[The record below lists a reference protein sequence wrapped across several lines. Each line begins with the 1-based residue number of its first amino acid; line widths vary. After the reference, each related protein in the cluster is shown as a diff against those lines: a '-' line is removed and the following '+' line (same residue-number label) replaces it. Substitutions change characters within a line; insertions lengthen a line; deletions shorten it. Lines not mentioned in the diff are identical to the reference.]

1 MIVEELIGVL
11 GWDLK
16 GEADLKKFKQGL
28 ADAERGMSQFVT
40 RMATFAVAAGTAFA
54 GGAALL
60 GKSVISVSAQFE
72 GYAAT
77 LETIEGSAEG
87 AEKAL
92 NWISDFAK
100 RTPYDVAELTEAFV
114 KLRAYGMDPT
124 TGLLEDLGNA
134 SSAMGKGLMQAV
146 EMIADAS
153 TGEFERLKEFG
164 IRASQAGDEVTF
176 SWTENGKQLSKTVN
190 KTSDEITKFIRDRF
204 GSRFSG
210 AMIRQSKTW
219 DGMMS
224 NLGDSWIDFQRRI
237 GRGGFFDTAKGHLG
251 DLMDY
256 IQRLDDD
263 GTIDRWSKSLSKGL
277 TAGVDAAGAV
287 FGRLRNHFDF
297 LSKWVDENSEVWAK
311 IETGL
316 KLVAAVKFPW
326 LASLLVLED
335 ILTWMEGGD
344 SVIGDFAKSLS
355 ELTGVDAGKIAAI
368 MAALAGGGAAVVA
381 LGGLTPAVR
390 GLAGAVGLFA
400 TGAAAAGTTNLLRL
414 LGAVGV
420 GVAGEAAIV
429 KAGENSIMNDPAK
442 RERTDQGNAWIENMR
457 KKVRG
462 TVYGEGQEGNFDSG
476 RFGSGVAPYI
486 ESDALRNYIDNARKM
501 RGSDAAAAVQNTV
514 NDNSRGPVTV
524 TVNQNVTQAVEAP
537 MAAAKATAAAVRQDA
552 TGLGLT
558 PARYI
563 GGAF

>member
-16 GEADLKKFKQGL
+16 GEADLKRFKQGL

-77 LETIEGSAEG
+77 LETIEGSAEK
-87 AEKAL
+87 AERAL
-92 NWISDFAK
+92 DWISDFAK
-100 RTPYDVAELTEAFV
+100 KTPYEVAELTEAFV
-114 KLRAYGMDPT
+114 RLRAYGLDPT
-124 TGLLEDLGNA
+124 DGLMSTLGDSA
-134 SSAMGKGLMQAV
+134 SAMGKTLMDSV

-153 TGEFERLKEFG
+153 TFSFERLKEFG
-164 IRASQAGDEVTF
+164 ITASQAGDKVTF
-176 SWTENGKQLSKTVN
+176 SWDKNGKTLTKTVKKN
-190 KTSDEITKFIRDRF
+190 GEEIRKFILENMGDRF
-204 GSRFSG
+204 NG

-219 DGMMS
+219 NGMMS

-237 GRGGFFDTAKGHLG
+237 GRGGFFDTAKSHLG
-251 DLMDY
+251 DFIDY

-263 GTIDRWSKSLSKGL
+263 GTIDRWSKSLSNGL
-277 TAGVDAAGAV
+277 TAGVNAAGTV
-287 FGRLRNHFDF
+287 LGRLRSHFDF
-297 LSKWVDENSEVWAK
+297 ISKWVDENSEVWAK

-316 KLVAAVKFPW
+316 KLIAAVKFPW

-335 ILTWMEGGD
+335 ILTWMEGGE
-344 SVIGDFAKSLS
+344 SVVGDFAKALS
-355 ELTGVDAGKIAAI
+355 ELTGVDADKIGAI
-368 MAALAGGGAAVVA
+368 MASLAGGGAAIVA

-420 GVAGEAAIV
+420 GVAGEAAVV
-429 KAGENSIMNDPAK
+429 KAGENSIMNDPEK
-442 RERTDQGNAWIENMR
+442 RQRTDKGNAWIDDVR

-462 TVYGEGQEGNFDSG
+462 AVYGEGEQETFDNG

-486 ESDALRNYIDNARKM
+486 ESEGIRNYIENARKM
-501 RGSDAAAAVQNTV
+501 QSSQAASAVQNTV
-514 NDNSRGPVTV
+514 NDSRQTNIS
-524 TVNQNVTQAVEAP
+524 TSITQNITQASEAP
-537 MAAAKATAAAVRQDA
+537 AAAATATANAVNGAAQGA
-552 TGLGLT
+552 TP
-558 PARYI
+558 PARLI
-563 GGAF
+563 GGGF

>member
-77 LETIEGSAEG
+77 LETIEGSAEK
-87 AEKAL
+87 AERAL
-92 NWISDFAK
+92 DWISDFAK
-100 RTPYDVAELTEAFV
+100 KTPYEVAELTEAFV
-114 KLRAYGMDPT
+114 RLRAYGLDPT
-124 TGLLEDLGNA
+124 DGLMSTLGDSA
-134 SSAMGKGLMQAV
+134 SAMGKTLMDSV

-153 TGEFERLKEFG
+153 TLSFERLKEFG
-164 IRASQAGDEVTF
+164 ITASQAGDKVTF
-176 SWTENGKQLSKTVN
+176 SWDKNGKTLTKTVKKN
-190 KTSDEITKFIRDRF
+190 GEEIRKFILENMGDRF
-204 GSRFSG
+204 NG

-219 DGMMS
+219 NGMMS

-237 GRGGFFDTAKGHLG
+237 GRGGFFETAKGHLG
-251 DLMDY
+251 DFIDY

-263 GTIDRWSKSLSKGL
+263 GTIDRWSKSLSNGL
-277 TAGVDAAGAV
+277 TAGVNAAGTV
-287 FGRLRNHFDF
+287 LGRLRNHFDF
-297 LSKWVDENSEVWAK
+297 ISKWVDENSEVWAK

-335 ILTWMEGGD
+335 ILTWMEGGE
-344 SVIGDFAKSLS
+344 SVVGDFAKALS
-355 ELTGVDAGKIAAI
+355 ELTGVDADKIGAI
-368 MAALAGGGAAVVA
+368 MASLAGGGAAIVA

-400 TGAAAAGTTNLLRL
+400 TGAAASGTTNLLRL

-420 GVAGEAAIV
+420 GVAGEAAVV
-429 KAGENSIMNDPAK
+429 KAGENSIMNDPEK
-442 RERTDQGNAWIENMR
+442 RQRTEKGNEWIDNVR

-462 TVYGEGQEGNFDSG
+462 AVYGEGEQETFDNG

-486 ESDALRNYIDNARKM
+486 ESEGIRNYIENTRKM
-501 RGSDAAAAVQNTV
+501 QSSQAASAVQNTV
-514 NDNSRGPVTV
+514 NDSRQTNIS
-524 TVNQNVTQAVEAP
+524 TSITQNITQASEAP
-537 MAAAKATAAAVRQDA
+537 AAAATATANAVNGAAQGA
-552 TGLGLT
+552 TP
-558 PARYI
+558 PARLI
-563 GGAF
+563 GGGF